1 MVGADRFV
9 EIFVDTPI
17 EVCEQRD
24 TKGLYSR
31 ARIGQIKGFTGV
43 DDPYEVPIDPEIT
56 LDTVNNT
63 PETNALKIIAYLEQ
77 AGFVCQDENI

>member
-43 DDPYEVPIDPEIT
+43 DDPYEPPADPEII

-63 PETNALKIIAYLEQ
+63 PEDNAQKIIGYLET
-77 AGFVCQDENI
+77 AGFLYKEGKQ